1 MTDCAWEA
9 FSGFPKL
16 RLRCADLERLL
27 STREV
32 LSLLPLAR
40 PLRRL
45 GVVNHPVRDGLSY
58 SVRCLPLDFEP
69 EEAPDVD

>member
-1 MTDCAWEA
+1 MTGCACEA

-32 LSLLPLAR
+32 
-40 PLRRL
+40 
-45 GVVNHPVRDGLSY
+45 
-58 SVRCLPLDFEP
+58 
-69 EEAPDVD
+69 

>member
-1 MTDCAWEA
+1 MLKAAMKLEGWLAVTSVFICSPCWAGVSRMTDCACEA

-32 LSLLPLAR
+32 
-40 PLRRL
+40 
-45 GVVNHPVRDGLSY
+45 
-58 SVRCLPLDFEP
+58 
-69 EEAPDVD
+69 